1 MSGVFSP
8 MASHGVDDQA
18 TVGTEFDDAMSA
30 LVDQGAGRP
39 GERTAVRERMIELGL
54 PFAVRL
60 ARHYQ
65 GRGESFEDLV
75 QVATV
80 GLIKAVDGYDP
91 QRGPF
96 SHYAGPTVRGELKKH
111 FRDRG
116 WSVRVPR
123 RLQELKVEMSKA
135 DQALTNRLGR
145 SPTVTDLAGYLDVDE
160 EQVIE
165 GLDLTH
171 AYQPVSLDAPVSG
184 QEDATDL
191 GNLLGERD
199 PAMESMDDRVT
210 LATLLPHLPEREQR
224 ILHMRFSG
232 NMTQSQIAAE
242 IGISQM
248 HVSRLLAQTLAW
260 LREAM
265 SEDAEPVWPGVA
277 PAHMDDEPTALHLE
291 VQRLPGGTVLVVVAG
306 EVDHDT
312 APALRT
318 TLCETAIADRPRR
331 VRADLAAVP
340 VMDAAGVGALVA
352 GYRAVQRTGA
362 EFRLERPRRPV
373 VEVLV
378 QAGLGPVFRLA
389 HASAQRA
396 VALNAAQTTLPR

>member
-1 MSGVFSP
+1 MSGAFSP

-171 AYQPVSLDAPVSG
+171 AYQPVSLDAPVSS
-184 QEDATDL
+184 QEDATDHHDY
-191 GNLLGERD
+191 R
-199 PAMESMDDRVT
+199 PAR
-210 LATLLPHLPEREQR
+210 
-224 ILHMRFSG
+224 
-232 NMTQSQIAAE
+232 
-242 IGISQM
+242 
-248 HVSRLLAQTLAW
+248 
-260 LREAM
+260 
-265 SEDAEPVWPGVA
+265 
-277 PAHMDDEPTALHLE
+277 
-291 VQRLPGGTVLVVVAG
+291 
-306 EVDHDT
+306 
-312 APALRT
+312 
-318 TLCETAIADRPRR
+318 
-331 VRADLAAVP
+331 
-340 VMDAAGVGALVA
+340 
-352 GYRAVQRTGA
+352 
-362 EFRLERPRRPV
+362 
-373 VEVLV
+373 
-378 QAGLGPVFRLA
+378 
-389 HASAQRA
+389 
-396 VALNAAQTTLPR
+396 